1 MRLGSKTDDE
11 FLIKLNEK
19 NSQIQSIFHEKIKEI
34 AKKHLVDVM
43 MQDGTV
49 KKQETFEVEKI
60 NQIYNRFANGL
71 QAWTLE
77 GISSTNDEGIRRN
90 FIKLNTNADDCKISL
105 HLSIQY
111 HVVLFYQPNYEV
123 MKKQKELSDF
133 MDMTKKQEGE
143 LTEKSDHV
151 ILEKLKAEGYK
162 DLDTQNLFEIFYN
175 DDKIREKI
183 MSEIELQTD
192 GDLQKISQRKEGLLK
207 ALDDLLLETYQMEPV
222 LIDEARLVTGEEGCV
237 CNIDIEMI
245 ENGQKGGLFDS
256 NQVSSSTK
264 EKISIL
270 IDQVLEA
277 ILNHPKS

>member
-11 FLIKLNEK
+11 FLVRLNEK
-19 NSQIQSIFHEKIKEI
+19 NNQIQTIFHGKIKEI

-43 MQDGTV
+43 MQDGIV
-49 KKQETFEVEKI
+49 KKQETFDVEKI
-60 NQIYNRFANGL
+60 HQVYNEFANRL
-71 QAWTLE
+71 QDWMLD

-90 FIKLNTNADDCKISL
+90 FIKLNINADNCKISL

-111 HVVLFYQPNYEV
+111 HVILFYQPNYEV

-133 MDMTKKQEGE
+133 MDMTKKHEGE
-143 LTEKSDHV
+143 LTKKSDHV
-151 ILEKLKAEGYK
+151 ILEKLRAEGYK

-183 MSEIELQTD
+183 MNEIDLQTD
-192 GDLQKISQRKEGLLK
+192 GDLQKISQRKENLLK
-207 ALDDLLLETYQMEPV
+207 ELDDLLLETYQMEPI

-245 ENGQKGGLFDS
+245 ENEHQSGLIDS
-256 NQVSSSTK
+256 NQVSSTTK

-270 IDQVLEA
+270 IDQVLDA
-277 ILNHPKS
+277 IT

>member
-11 FLIKLNEK
+11 FLIKLNKK

-34 AKKHLVDVM
+34 AKKHPVDVM
-43 MQDGTV
+43 MQDGVV
-49 KKQETFEVEKI
+49 KKQETFDVEKI
-60 NQIYNRFANGL
+60 HQVYNEFANRL
-71 QAWTLE
+71 QDWTLD

-90 FIKLNTNADDCKISL
+90 FIKLNTNADDCRISL

-111 HVVLFYQPNYEV
+111 HVILFYQPNYEV

-133 MDMTKKQEGE
+133 MDETKKHEGE
-143 LTEKSDHV
+143 LTKKSDHL
-151 ILEKLKAEGYK
+151 ILEKLRAEGYK
-162 DLDTQNLFEIFYN
+162 DLDPQNLFEIFYS

-183 MSEIELQTD
+183 MSEIEIQTD
-192 GDLQKISQRKEGLLK
+192 GDLQKISQRKESLLK
-207 ALDDLLLETYQMEPV
+207 ELDDLLLETYQMEPV

-245 ENGQKGGLFDS
+245 ENDQKTGLFDS
-256 NQVSSSTK
+256 EQVSSSTK

-277 ILNHPKS
+277 IT

>member
-11 FLIKLNEK
+11 FLIKLNKK

-34 AKKHLVDVM
+34 AKKHPVDVM
-43 MQDGTV
+43 MQDGIV
-49 KKQETFEVEKI
+49 KKQETFDVEKI
-60 NQIYNRFANGL
+60 HQVYNEFANRL
-71 QAWTLE
+71 QDWTLD

-90 FIKLNTNADDCKISL
+90 FIKLNTNADNCKISL
-105 HLSIQY
+105 HFSIQY
-111 HVVLFYQPNYEV
+111 HVILFYQPNYEV

-151 ILEKLKAEGYK
+151 ILEKLRAEGYK

-183 MSEIELQTD
+183 MNEIELQTD
-192 GDLQKISQRKEGLLK
+192 GDLQKITQRKESLCK
-207 ALDDLLLETYQMEPV
+207 ALDDLLLETYQMEPI

-245 ENGQKGGLFDS
+245 ENDQKSSLFDS
-256 NQVSSSTK
+256 KKISNSTK
-264 EKISIL
+264 EKITSL
-270 IDQVLEA
+270 VNQVLEA
-277 ILNHPKS
+277 IS

>member
-11 FLIKLNEK
+11 FLIKLNKK

-43 MQDGTV
+43 MQDGIV
-49 KKQETFEVEKI
+49 KKQETFDVEKI
-60 NQIYNRFANGL
+60 HQVYNGFANRL
-71 QAWTLE
+71 QDWTLD
-77 GISSTNDEGIRRN
+77 GISSTNNEGIRRN
-90 FIKLNTNADDCKISL
+90 FIKLNTNADNCKISL
-105 HLSIQY
+105 HFSIQY
-111 HVVLFYQPNYEV
+111 HVILFYQPNYEV

-133 MDMTKKQEGE
+133 MDMTKKQEGK

-151 ILEKLKAEGYK
+151 ILEKLRAEGYK

-183 MSEIELQTD
+183 MNEIELQTD
-192 GDLQKISQRKEGLLK
+192 GDLQKISQHKENLLK
-207 ALDDLLLETYQMEPV
+207 ELDDLLLETYQMEPI

-277 ILNHPKS
+277 IT

>member
-1 MRLGSKTDDE
+1 MRLGNKTDDE
-11 FLIKLNEK
+11 FLIGLNKK
-19 NSQIQSIFHEKIKEI
+19 NNQIQNIFHEKVKDI
-34 AKKHLVDVM
+34 AKKYSIDVM
-43 MQDGTV
+43 MQNGTV
-49 KKQETFEVEKI
+49 KKQETFDVEEIHKI
-60 NQIYNRFANGL
+60 YTRFADKL
-71 QAWTLE
+71 QGWMSD

-90 FIKLNTNADDCKISL
+90 FIKLNTNIDDCKILL

-111 HVVLFYQPNYEV
+111 HVILFYQPNYEV
-123 MKKQKELSDF
+123 MKKQKELSEF
-133 MDMTKKQEGE
+133 MDMTKKHESE

-162 DLDTQNLFEIFYN
+162 DLDTQSLFEIFYN

-183 MSEIELQTD
+183 MNEIELQTD
-192 GDLQKISQRKEGLLK
+192 GDLQKITQRKESLCK

-245 ENGQKGGLFDS
+245 ENGQKSSLFDS
-256 NQVSSSTK
+256 KKISSSTK
-264 EKISIL
+264 EKITSL

-277 ILNHPKS
+277 IS

>member
-11 FLIKLNEK
+11 FLIKLNKK

-43 MQDGTV
+43 MQDGVV
-49 KKQETFEVEKI
+49 KKQKTFDVEKI
-60 NQIYNRFANGL
+60 HQVYNGFVNRL
-71 QAWTLE
+71 QDWTLD
-77 GISSTNDEGIRRN
+77 GISSTNNEGIRRN
-90 FIKLNTNADDCKISL
+90 FIKLNTNADNCKISL
-105 HLSIQY
+105 HFSIQY
-111 HVVLFYQPNYEV
+111 HVILFYQPNYEV

-151 ILEKLKAEGYK
+151 ILEKLRAEGYK
-162 DLDTQNLFEIFYN
+162 DLDTQNLFEIFYD

-183 MSEIELQTD
+183 LSEIELQTD
-192 GDLQKISQRKEGLLK
+192 GDLQKISQRKENLLK
-207 ALDDLLLETYQMEPV
+207 ELDDLLLETYQMEPI

-245 ENGQKGGLFDS
+245 ENGQKSGLFDS

-270 IDQVLEA
+270 VDQVLEA
-277 ILNHPKS
+277 IT

>member
-11 FLIKLNEK
+11 FLIKLNKK

-43 MQDGTV
+43 MQDGIV
-49 KKQETFEVEKI
+49 KKQETFDVEKI
-60 NQIYNRFANGL
+60 HQVYDGFANRL
-71 QAWTLE
+71 QDWTLD
-77 GISSTNDEGIRRN
+77 GISSTNNEGIRRN
-90 FIKLNTNADDCKISL
+90 FIKLNTNADNCKISL
-105 HLSIQY
+105 HFSIQY
-111 HVVLFYQPNYEV
+111 HVILFYQPNYEV

-151 ILEKLKAEGYK
+151 ILEKLRAEGYK

-183 MSEIELQTD
+183 MNEIDLQTD
-192 GDLQKISQRKEGLLK
+192 GDLQKISQRKENLLK
-207 ALDDLLLETYQMEPV
+207 ELDDLLLETYQMEPI

-256 NQVSSSTK
+256 NQISSSTK

-277 ILNHPKS
+277 IT

>member
-1 MRLGSKTDDE
+1 MRLGNKTDDE

-19 NSQIQSIFHEKIKEI
+19 NSMIQNIFHEKIEEI
-34 AKKHLVDVM
+34 AKKYSVDVM

-49 KKQETFEVEKI
+49 KKQDTFDVEKI
-60 NQIYNRFANGL
+60 HQVYDEFAKKL
-71 QAWTLE
+71 QNWTLE

-90 FIKLNTNADDCKISL
+90 FIKINTNADNCRISL

-111 HVVLFYQPNYEV
+111 HVILFYQPNYEV

-133 MDMTKKQEGE
+133 MDMTKKHEGE
-143 LTEKSDHV
+143 LTKKSDHL
-151 ILEKLKAEGYK
+151 ILEKLKAAGYK
-162 DLDTQNLFEIFYN
+162 DLDPQNLFEIFYS

-192 GDLQKISQRKEGLLK
+192 GDLQKISQRKESLLK
-207 ALDDLLLETYQMEPV
+207 ELDDLLLETYQMEPI

-237 CNIDIEMI
+237 CNIDIERI
-245 ENGQKGGLFDS
+245 ENDQKTGLFDS
-256 NQVSSSTK
+256 EQVSSSTK

-270 IDQVLEA
+270 IDEVLEA
-277 ILNHPKS
+277 IT

>member
-11 FLIKLNEK
+11 FLTKLNEK

-90 FIKLNTNADDCKISL
+90 FIKLNTNADDCRISL

-133 MDMTKKQEGE
+133 MDITKKQEGE

-151 ILEKLKAEGYK
+151 ILEKLKAEGYT
-162 DLDTQNLFEIFYN
+162 DLDTQKLFEIFYN

-183 MSEIELQTD
+183 MNEIELQTD
-192 GDLQKISQRKEGLLK
+192 GDLQKISQRKESLLK
-207 ALDDLLLETYQMEPV
+207 ALDNLLLETYQMEPV

-237 CNIDIEMI
+237 CNIDIERI
-245 ENGQKGGLFDS
+245 ENGQKSGLFDS

-264 EKISIL
+264 EKISTL

-277 ILNHPKS
+277 II

>member
-1 MRLGSKTDDE
+1 MRLGSKTDNG
-11 FLIKLNEK
+11 LMIKLNEK
-19 NSQIQSIFHEKIKEI
+19 NNQIQTIFHGKIKEI

-49 KKQETFEVEKI
+49 KKQETFDVEKI
-60 NQIYNRFANGL
+60 HKVYDGFANRL
-71 QAWTLE
+71 QDWMLD

-90 FIKLNTNADDCKISL
+90 FIKLNTNADDYRISL

-111 HVVLFYQPNYEV
+111 HVILFYQPNYQV

-143 LTEKSDHV
+143 LTEESDHV
-151 ILEKLKAEGYK
+151 IFEKLKAEGYK

-183 MSEIELQTD
+183 MNEIDLQTD
-192 GDLQKISQRKEGLLK
+192 GDLQKISQRKENLLK
-207 ALDDLLLETYQMEPV
+207 ELDDLLLEIYQMEPI

-245 ENGQKGGLFDS
+245 ENGQKSGLFDS
-256 NQVSSSTK
+256 KKVSSSTK
-264 EKISIL
+264 EKISTL

-277 ILNHPKS
+277 IT

>member
-11 FLIKLNEK
+11 FLIKLNKK

-43 MQDGTV
+43 MQDGVV
-49 KKQETFEVEKI
+49 KKQETFDVEKI
-60 NQIYNRFANGL
+60 HQVYNGFANIL
-71 QAWTLE
+71 QDWTLD

-90 FIKLNTNADDCKISL
+90 FIKLNTNADNCKISL

-111 HVVLFYQPNYEV
+111 HVILFYQPNYEV

-151 ILEKLKAEGYK
+151 ILEKLRAEGYK

-183 MSEIELQTD
+183 MNEIDLQTD
-192 GDLQKISQRKEGLLK
+192 GDLQKISQRKENLLK
-207 ALDDLLLETYQMEPV
+207 ELDDLLLETYQMEPI

-245 ENGQKGGLFDS
+245 ENGQKGSLFNS
-256 NQVSSSTK
+256 NQISSSTK
-264 EKISIL
+264 EKISAL
-270 IDQVLEA
+270 VDQVLTA
-277 ILNHPKS
+277 IT

>member
-162 DLDTQNLFEIFYN
+162 DLDTQNLFEIFYS

-237 CNIDIEMI
+237 CNIDIERI
-245 ENGQKGGLFDS
+245 ENGQKSGLFDS

-264 EKISIL
+264 EKISAL

-277 ILNHPKS
+277 IT

>member
-11 FLIKLNEK
+11 FLIKLNKK

-43 MQDGTV
+43 MQDGIV
-49 KKQETFEVEKI
+49 KKQETFDVEKI
-60 NQIYNRFANGL
+60 HQVYNGFANRL
-71 QAWTLE
+71 QDWTLD
-77 GISSTNDEGIRRN
+77 GISSTNNEGIRRN
-90 FIKLNTNADDCKISL
+90 FIKLNTNADNCKISL
-105 HLSIQY
+105 HFSIQY
-111 HVVLFYQPNYEV
+111 HVILFYQPNYEV

-151 ILEKLKAEGYK
+151 ILEKLRAEGYK

-183 MSEIELQTD
+183 MNEIDLQTD
-192 GDLQKISQRKEGLLK
+192 GDLQKISQRKENLLK
-207 ALDDLLLETYQMEPV
+207 ELDDLLLETYQMEPI

-245 ENGQKGGLFDS
+245 ENEHQSGLIDS
-256 NQVSSSTK
+256 NQVSSTTK

-277 ILNHPKS
+277 IT

>member
-11 FLIKLNEK
+11 FLIKLNKK

-43 MQDGTV
+43 MQDGIV
-49 KKQETFEVEKI
+49 KKQETFDVEKI
-60 NQIYNRFANGL
+60 HQVYNGFANKL
-71 QAWTLE
+71 QDWTLD

-90 FIKLNTNADDCKISL
+90 FIKLNTNADNCKISL
-105 HLSIQY
+105 HFSIQY
-111 HVVLFYQPNYEV
+111 HVILFYQPNYEV

-151 ILEKLKAEGYK
+151 ILEKLRAEGYK

-183 MSEIELQTD
+183 MNEIELQTD
-192 GDLQKISQRKEGLLK
+192 GDLQKISQRKENLLK
-207 ALDDLLLETYQMEPV
+207 ELDDLLLETYQMAPI

-245 ENGQKGGLFDS
+245 ENGQKSGLFDS

-270 IDQVLEA
+270 VDQVLES
-277 ILNHPKS
+277 IT

>member
-162 DLDTQNLFEIFYN
+162 DLDTQNLFEIFYS

-192 GDLQKISQRKEGLLK
+192 GDLQKINQRKEGLLK

-237 CNIDIEMI
+237 CNIDIERI
-245 ENGQKGGLFDS
+245 ENGQKSGLFDS

-264 EKISIL
+264 EKISAL

-277 ILNHPKS
+277 IT

>member
-11 FLIKLNEK
+11 FLIKLNKK

-34 AKKHLVDVM
+34 AKKHLVDVT
-43 MQDGTV
+43 MQDGIV
-49 KKQETFEVEKI
+49 KKQETFDVEKI
-60 NQIYNRFANGL
+60 HQVYNGFANRL
-71 QAWTLE
+71 QDWTLD
-77 GISSTNDEGIRRN
+77 GISSTNNEGIRRN
-90 FIKLNTNADDCKISL
+90 FIKLNTNADNCKISL
-105 HLSIQY
+105 HFSIQY
-111 HVVLFYQPNYEV
+111 HVILFYQPNYEV

-151 ILEKLKAEGYK
+151 ILEKLRAEGYK

-183 MSEIELQTD
+183 MNEIELQTD
-192 GDLQKISQRKEGLLK
+192 GDLQKISQRKENLLK
-207 ALDDLLLETYQMEPV
+207 ELDDLLLETYQMEPI

-264 EKISIL
+264 EKISTL

-277 ILNHPKS
+277 IT

>member
-11 FLIKLNEK
+11 FLIKLNKK

-43 MQDGTV
+43 MQDGIV
-49 KKQETFEVEKI
+49 KKQETFDVEKI
-60 NQIYNRFANGL
+60 HQVYNGFANRL
-71 QAWTLE
+71 QDWTLD

-90 FIKLNTNADDCKISL
+90 FIKLNTNADNCRISL

-111 HVVLFYQPNYEV
+111 HVILFYQPNYEV

-133 MDMTKKQEGE
+133 MDETKKHEGE
-143 LTEKSDHV
+143 LTKKSDHL
-151 ILEKLKAEGYK
+151 ILEKLRAEGYK
-162 DLDTQNLFEIFYN
+162 DLDPQNLFEIFYS

-183 MSEIELQTD
+183 MSEIEIQTD
-192 GDLQKISQRKEGLLK
+192 GDLQKISQRKESLLK
-207 ALDDLLLETYQMEPV
+207 ELDDLLLEIYQMEPV

-245 ENGQKGGLFDS
+245 ENDQKTGLFDS
-256 NQVSSSTK
+256 EQVSSSTK
-264 EKISIL
+264 EKISTL
-270 IDQVLEA
+270 IDEVLEA
-277 ILNHPKS
+277 IT